1 VAAQRAKIYV
11 IDDDEIVRDSL
22 KALFEAHDFI
32 VAEFGSGLEFLRSQ
46 DSIEIDCLVL
56 DIHMPEMTG
65 LELLKELRN
74 RGEQVPAILIT
85 GRSNAAAEVAAKALG
100 AVALLDKP
108 IAHPML
114 FDALKRAL
122 AARAAWRA

>member
-1 VAAQRAKIYV
+1 MAAQSPRIYV

-22 KALFEAHDFI
+22 KAVFEAHDFT
-32 VAEFGSGLEFLRSQ
+32 VADFASGLEFLSSQ
-46 DSIEIDCLVL
+46 DGIDMDCLVL
-56 DIHMPEMTG
+56 DIHMPEISG
-65 LELLKELRN
+65 LELLKELRK

-85 GRSNAAAEVAAKALG
+85 GCRDAAAQVAANALG

-108 IAHPML
+108 IAHPVL

-122 AARAAWRA
+122 AARAI

>member
-1 VAAQRAKIYV
+1 VAAQSPRIYV
-11 IDDDEIVRDSL
+11 VEDDEIVRDSL
-22 KALFEAHDFI
+22 KALFEAHDCI
-32 VAEFGSGLEFLRSQ
+32 VADFGSGLEFLSSRR
-46 DSIEIDCLVL
+46 DTDIDCLVL

-85 GRSNAAAEVAAKALG
+85 GRSDAAAQVAAKALG
-100 AVALLDKP
+100 AVALIDKP
-108 IAHPML
+108 IAHPVL

-122 AARAAWRA
+122 AARSI